1 MRRVAI
7 VTGAAG
13 FLGSHLSE
21 RLLSDG
27 WNVVGVDNF
36 MTGRKENLAELAGN
50 PRFTLIK
57 GDLRK
62 KVALPPAEAIF
73 HLASPASPPYYQRFP
88 IETLEVNGFG
98 TAQMLSHACACG
110 SRMVFSSTSEVYGDP
125 EIHPQTED
133 YWGHVNPIGVRSCY
147 DEGKRYGEALCTAWH
162 SAKGADIRIAR
173 IFNTYGP
180 RMAPDDG
187 RVISNF
193 FVQGW
198 KGLPMTIQG
207 TGKQTRSFCYVSDM
221 VAGLIALFHADEVE
235 GPVNL
240 GNPSEE
246 MTILD
251 IAKQIRMLTGERSEI
266 IHIERGKDDPERRRP
281 DIRKAKRLLGWTPR
295 VPLSKGLVPTGEY
308 FWHAV
313 GGDKR

>member
-21 RLLSDG
+21 HLLDDG
-27 WNVVGVDNF
+27 WSVVGVDNF
-36 MTGRKENLAELAGN
+36 MTGRKENLAQLMGN
-50 PRFTLIK
+50 PRFSFVRA
-57 GDLRK
+57 DVRRK
-62 KVALPPAEAIF
+62 VRLPPAEGIF

-98 TAQMLSHACACG
+98 TSQMLSHAHACG
-110 SRMVFSSTSEVYGDP
+110 ARMVFSSTSEVYGDP
-125 EIHPQTED
+125 EVHPQTED
-133 YWGHVNPIGVRSCY
+133 YWGHVNPVGVRSCY
-147 DEGKRYGEALCTAWH
+147 DEGKRYGEALCMAWLR
-162 SAKGADIRIAR
+162 ARETDVRIAR

-198 KGLPMTIQG
+198 KGEPMTIQG
-207 TGKQTRSFCYVSDM
+207 TGMQTRSFCYVSDL
-221 VAGLIALFHADEVE
+221 VAGLIALFHADRVD

-240 GNPSEE
+240 GNPGEE
-246 MTILD
+246 MTILS
-251 IAKQIRMLTGERSEI
+251 IAQQIRTLTGGRSEI
-266 IHIERGKDDPERRRP
+266 VHVERGKDDPERRRP
-281 DIRKAKRLLGWTPR
+281 DIRKAKRLLGWAPK
-295 VPLSKGLVPTGEY
+295 VPLDKGLVPTGEY
-308 FWHAV
+308 FKLAV
-313 GGDKR
+313 GAEKQ

>member
-21 RLLSDG
+21 RLIQEG

-36 MTGRKENLAELAGN
+36 MTGRMANLTELAEN
-50 PRFTLIK
+50 PKFTLIR
-57 GDLRK
+57 GDVRK
-62 KVALPPAEAIF
+62 KVRLPPAEAIF
-73 HLASPASPPYYQRFP
+73 HLASPASPPYYQRYP

-98 TAQMLSHACACG
+98 TEQMLAHATACG
-110 SRMVFSSTSEVYGDP
+110 ARMVFTSTSEVYGDP
-125 EIHPQTED
+125 EVHPQTED
-133 YWGHVNPIGVRSCY
+133 YWGHVNPVGVRSCY
-147 DEGKRYGEALCTAWH
+147 DEGKRYGEALCTAWRV
-162 SAKGADIRIAR
+162 ARETDVRIAR

-198 KGLPMTIQG
+198 KGEPITIQG

-221 VAGLIALFHADEVE
+221 VSGLMALFLAEEVD

-240 GNPSEE
+240 GNPREE

-251 IAKQIRMLTGERSEI
+251 IAKKIRKLTGGHSKI
-266 IHIERGKDDPERRRP
+266 VFIERGRDDPERRRP
-281 DIRKAKRLLGWTPR
+281 DIRKAIRWLDWKPR

-308 FWHAV
+308 FRRAIEGNV
-313 GGDKR
+313 K